1 MICQCDGWYVGNEV
15 RYDVGVK
22 DPTMIKIV
30 KYCINCT
37 KEFHENS
44 KGNLWSISKEGQHYK
59 CKVQI
64 ANTPASSCS
73 YKDYKLLKIKVL
85 LKTQNSSEI
94 VATVDGRSLCYNAT
108 YSDECELD
116 NLMCT
121 LARLLREEIEF
132 IEDEE
137 IRNKQSE
144 LEILRRDIDTIIPN
158 KEG

>member
-1 MICQCDGWYVGNEV
+1 MICHCDSWYVGNEV

-30 KYCINCT
+30 KYCIDCT

-44 KGNLWSISKEGQHYK
+44 KGNWWAISKEGQHYE

-64 ANTPASSCS
+64 ENTSMSF

-137 IRNKQSE
+137 IRNKQSG
-144 LEILRRDIDTIIPN
+144 LEILRRAIDTIIPN
-158 KEG
+158 KEE

>member
-1 MICQCDGWYVGNEV
+1 MICQPVGMYVESEV

-30 KYCINCT
+30 KYCIDCT
-37 KEFHENS
+37 KEFHENN
-44 KGNLWSISKEGQHYK
+44 KGNWWSISKEGQHYK

-64 ANTPASSCS
+64 ENTPTSS

-94 VATVDGRSLCYNAT
+94 VATVGGKSLCYNAT

-121 LARLLREEIEF
+121 LARLLRKEIKF

-137 IRNKQSE
+137 MRNKQSE

-158 KEG
+158 KEE

>member
-1 MICQCDGWYVGNEV
+1 MICQPVGMYVESEV

-22 DPTMIKIV
+22 DPTMVKIV
-30 KYCINCT
+30 KYCIDCT
-37 KEFHENS
+37 KKFHENS
-44 KGNLWSISKEGQHYK
+44 KGNWWSISKEGQHYK

-64 ANTPASSCS
+64 ENTTTSS

-144 LEILRRDIDTIIPN
+144 LEILRRDIDTIMPN
-158 KEG
+158 KEE

>member
-1 MICQCDGWYVGNEV
+1 MICQHYCWNVENEV
-15 RYDVGVK
+15 RYNVGVK

-30 KYCINCT
+30 KYCIDCT

-44 KGNLWSISKEGQHYK
+44 KGNWWTISKEGQHYK
-59 CKVQI
+59 CKAKI
-64 ANTPASSCS
+64 ENTPTSS

-94 VATVDGRSLCYNAT
+94 VATVDGKSLCYNAT

-121 LARLLREEIEF
+121 LARLLREEIKF

-158 KEG
+158 KEE

>member
-1 MICQCDGWYVGNEV
+1 MICQWDDGYKESEEV
-15 RYDVGVK
+15 RYNVGVK

-30 KYCINCT
+30 KYCIDCT
-37 KEFHENS
+37 KEFHENI
-44 KGNLWSISKEGQHYK
+44 KGNWWSISKEGQHYE

-64 ANTPASSCS
+64 ENTPTSS
-73 YKDYKLLKIKVL
+73 YKGYKLLKIKVL

-137 IRNKQSE
+137 IRNKQSG
-144 LEILRRDIDTIIPN
+144 LETLRRDIDIVIPN
-158 KEG
+158 KEE